1 MKKVFVDTN
10 IFIDFIEN
18 RENADYSQEIFN
30 IAAKGGIRLCA
41 SLLTFANMA
50 YIIKKKRTQ
59 EEVFLILD
67 NFEQRVEVLSMN
79 QQQLRRAIAQ
89 PCRDFEDMLQYQCAV
104 AGDCSVIV
112 TNNLRDFKGF
122 CKLPL
127 MSSREFLLDYYQ

>member
-59 EEVFLILD
+59 EVSH
-67 NFEQRVEVLSMN
+67 R
-79 QQQLRRAIAQ
+79 
-89 PCRDFEDMLQYQCAV
+89 
-104 AGDCSVIV
+104 
-112 TNNLRDFKGF
+112 
-122 CKLPL
+122 
-127 MSSREFLLDYYQ
+127 